1 MGEKSE
7 QKPNSSIVSAR
18 NRDRRGIMGN
28 TAITSFH
35 FYSNENGIKFVYAD
49 GIGNA
54 YVVCVFLFLVSK

>member
-1 MGEKSE
+1 
-7 QKPNSSIVSAR
+7 
-18 NRDRRGIMGN
+18 MGN

-35 FYSNENGIKFVYAD
+35 FFSNENGIKFVYAD